1 MDKEELIA
9 QYFNGQISEE
19 GFSRIQA
26 LLEEDDA
33 FKKEFYSQLEIQQAI
48 AQLKHAPLK
57 ERLKKLDQ
65 KPIRKIKWYPYAA
78 AAAILIIIGLLFYR
92 SEPPYEKL
100 YATNFEPYPNVIAP
114 TLRDQERFE
123 ADMVATAFS
132 YYDSRRYAD
141 AARAFEKIYQ
151 ANGEDYAFFY
161 QSMSL
166 MAQGDIE
173 EGVTALEN
181 HAWTQEDV
189 YQIIA
194 YWYVGLGYVE
204 LQNKEQA
211 VFYLQRVADSSHPK
225 AQKATEILE
234 KLE

>member
-48 AQLKHAPLK
+48 AQEKHAPIK
-57 ERLKKLDQ
+57 ERLRKLDQ
-65 KPIRKIKWYPYAA
+65 KPIRKFKWYPYAA
-78 AAAILIIIGLLFYR
+78 AAAILVIIGLLFYR
-92 SEPPYEKL
+92 TEPPYEKL
-100 YATNFEPYPNVIAP
+100 YATHFEPYPNVIAP

-123 ADMVATAFS
+123 GDMVAAAFS
-132 YYDSRRYAD
+132 YYDNRQYAD
-141 AARAFEKIYQ
+141 AASTFEKIYQ

-166 MAQGDIE
+166 MALGEIE
-173 EGVTALEN
+173 ETVTALEN
-181 HAWTQEDV
+181 HAWTHTDE
-189 YQIIA
+189 YQMIA
-194 YWYVGLGYVE
+194 YWYVGLGYME
-204 LQNKEQA
+204 LKNKEQA
-211 VFYLQRVADSSHPK
+211 VVYLQQVADSNHPK
-225 AQKATEILE
+225 AKKATEILQ